1 MIPERARSKYDQ
13 IVGTGGL
20 TENEKEFICKEEN
33 YDPNAATPSNRSVPF
48 TVSFYRSYTIDCS
61 FSQETPQEVE
71 NIPVRIEFNMFGTLC
86 EDDYNLLLTKYRNDI
101 YIPDGFSANETN
113 LLGHNKYFT
122 MVVRE
127 NVKGSFGILDDL
139 YLLKKLFLQSWRM
152 KIFYQILST
161 PKN

>member
-1 MIPERARSKYDQ
+1 
-13 IVGTGGL
+13 
-20 TENEKEFICKEEN
+20 
-33 YDPNAATPSNRSVPF
+33 
-48 TVSFYRSYTIDCS
+48 
-61 FSQETPQEVE
+61 
-71 NIPVRIEFNMFGTLC
+71 MFGTLS
-86 EDDYNLLLTKYRNDI
+86 EEDYNKLLNKYLNDI

-127 NVKGSFGILDDL
+127 NDKGSFGILDDL

-161 PKN
+161 PLNHNLSALDGMYEETQWNIQQIFDL